1 MPHSSFSLRPVF
13 SHPGFLLTLLISTA
27 GFFAAFIGQIVLESK
42 YNKLDGGSAV
52 GVPWFGIFLQ
62 LFINI
67 GVFMTLATDSV
78 GANRFQLSIFLA
90 VALVMA
96 VIGANLGIFQDES
109 YYLAIGAGW
118 ILIAFVDILWIL
130 YFTSSD
136 DAWFATIFDLGASQ
150 HFSSRS
156 SSVTGFSA
164 HRRGPSSRA
173 GAGSAMG
180 MSGPSGPVSY
190 QGYAATKGGAGSIAG
205 SRLGPAT
212 SVSVH
217 DLQVDGSHAG
227 TEPSLLGEATSEYH
241 APMLK
246 ARALY
251 SYSASPDDPNEISF
265 AKGEILDIL
274 DNSGKWWQ
282 ARKTDG
288 TKGIVPSNY
297 LALH

>member
-1 MPHSSFSLRPVF
+1 MPRSGFDLRPVL
-13 SHPGFLLTLLISTA
+13 SHPGFMLTLLVATA

-42 YNKLDGGSAV
+42 YQSSDGKGSAV

-62 LFINI
+62 LFLNI
-67 GVFMTLATDSV
+67 GVFVTLATDNV

-96 VIGANLGIFQDES
+96 VIGVNLGIFQDSS
-109 YYLAIGAGW
+109 YQLAIGAGW
-118 ILIAFVDILWIL
+118 LLVAMVDILWIL

-136 DAWFATIFDLGASQ
+136 DAWFASFFDIGSSM

-156 SSVTGFSA
+156 SSSNFPS

-173 GAGSAMG
+173 GGSTLG
-180 MSGPSGPVSY
+180 MSGPAGGVSY
-190 QGYAATKGGAGSIAG
+190 QSYQGISKSGAASVAGTH
-205 SRLGPAT
+205 GPA

-217 DLQVDGSHAG
+217 DLQVEGNSPAG
-227 TEPSLLGEATSEYH
+227 TAPSLMGEGAPEYQ
-241 APMLK
+241 APVLK

-297 LALH
+297 LSLL

>member
-1 MPHSSFSLRPVF
+1 M
-13 SHPGFLLTLLISTA
+13 
-27 GFFAAFIGQIVLESK
+27 
-42 YNKLDGGSAV
+42 
-52 GVPWFGIFLQ
+52 
-62 LFINI
+62 
-67 GVFMTLATDSV
+67 
-78 GANRFQLSIFLA
+78 
-90 VALVMA
+90 
-96 VIGANLGIFQDES
+96 
-109 YYLAIGAGW
+109 
-118 ILIAFVDILWIL
+118 

-156 SSVTGFSA
+156 SVAGFST

-173 GAGSAMG
+173 GGSAMG

-190 QGYAATKGGAGSIAG
+190 QGYGGTKGGAGSIAG

-227 TEPSLLGEATSEYH
+227 TEPSLLGEAASEYH

-251 SYSASPDDPNEISF
+251 SCASARSSSPLSSSPCLSARSSPRPDRLLTLCSSRCATDSASPDDPNEISF